1 MSEYSSKLIQ
11 ILKSL
16 TLMKFFDSI
25 LIKFE
30 NGKIVHIKKEESIKI
45 S

>member
-1 MSEYSSKLIQ
+1 MTEKLLKLVN
-11 ILKSL
+11 ILEEL
-16 TLMKFFDSI
+16 ILNKFYGSI

-45 S
+45 G